1 VNPANSN
8 LYHGG
13 GVAAAIVTKGGKII
27 QEESDKVGYVQTDKA
42 VTTSAGRL
50 PCKAVIHVVGPRNG
64 EGKENEKLTQAI
76 NNVLKLAQQNK
87 FKHRNIWLSKR

>member
-1 VNPANSN
+1 M
-8 LYHGG
+8 
-13 GVAAAIVTKGGKII
+13 AAAIVTKGGKII

-50 PCKAVIHVVGPRNG
+50 PCKAVIHVVGPGNG

-76 NNVLKLAQQNK
+76 NNALKLAQQNK